1 MEYQGYVIQRV
12 PRSIMWEIKEPG
24 LGGSMPEALKGLF
37 TTTGFAVFA
46 INAYLDSKNKKVE
59 KIKDGDSITS

>member
-1 MEYQGYVIQRV
+1 
-12 PRSIMWEIKEPG
+12 MWEIKEPG

-37 TTTGFAVFA
+37 TSTGFAVFA

-59 KIKDGDSITS
+59 KTKDGDTNPG